1 MIKMNN
7 AAERFFNRLQQQI
20 EKSELENKPIQGLVK
35 QQIKI
40 LQEAHDEF
48 VSIAKSK
55 GYDLLNPQVG
65 EIEIRQYSA
74 MKQLAQKIGLPI
86 DEYDQKIK
94 NIKIRVFGKENYNR
108 FFKDK

>member
-40 LQEAHDEF
+40 LQT
-48 VSIAKSK
+48 
-55 GYDLLNPQVG
+55 
-65 EIEIRQYSA
+65 
-74 MKQLAQKIGLPI
+74 
-86 DEYDQKIK
+86 
-94 NIKIRVFGKENYNR
+94 
-108 FFKDK
+108 

>member
-20 EKSELENKPIQGLVK
+20 EKSKLENKPIQGLVK

-65 EIEIRQYSA
+65 EVEIRQYSA

>member
-40 LQEAHDEF
+40 LQEAHDE
-48 VSIAKSK
+48 
-55 GYDLLNPQVG
+55 
-65 EIEIRQYSA
+65 
-74 MKQLAQKIGLPI
+74 
-86 DEYDQKIK
+86 
-94 NIKIRVFGKENYNR
+94 
-108 FFKDK
+108 

>member
-7 AAERFFNRLQQQI
+7 AAERFFNRLQQKI